1 MFVHLLETKSHTV
14 FVGQGQTALAT
25 YIYVLNLPSGT
36 YTERMLDVQV
46 RFESS
51 SFRLFRIPQSK
62 FSLYIYVIFLTSLDD
77 DVEASNAMAE

>member
-36 YTERMLDVQV
+36 YAERMLDVQV
-46 RFESS
+46 RSESS
-51 SFRLFRIPQSK
+51 SFTLFEG
-62 FSLYIYVIFLTSLDD
+62 SLNRNSL
-77 DVEASNAMAE
+77 STYMLYF